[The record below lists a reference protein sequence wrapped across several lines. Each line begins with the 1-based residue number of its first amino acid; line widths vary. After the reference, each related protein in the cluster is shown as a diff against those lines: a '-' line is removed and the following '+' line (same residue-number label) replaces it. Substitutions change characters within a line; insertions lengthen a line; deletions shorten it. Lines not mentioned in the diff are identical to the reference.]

1 MTKKPSRPTQTFS
14 LRNLER
20 IWRDSKDGVRNSKK
34 ASGIDGVSASD
45 FRQDLQ
51 NNLSTLSTEV
61 CSGEYVPQNLRPI
74 FIEKKN
80 GKKRIICV
88 PTVRDRLVQRV
99 ILARLTFNFKTQ
111 KAQDLLKS
119 SSSISFGVRK
129 GKEQGVQ
136 AALKRAIELRK
147 RKRFVVKTD
156 ISAFFDRIPRNYLK
170 ELISRVLKDSNLVNL
185 LHKFIDSE
193 IHTTSADEVKI
204 IKNSGV
210 EVGRGLRQGMP
221 LSPLLSNLVL
231 GNFDKEL
238 AKENLDSLR
247 YVDDLICFCD
257 TREKCEALVLKIK
270 SELAKVSLEIPD
282 LDVEGTKTEIFNPD
296 EVVEFLGVDIYL
308 QPSGDYAQKIPD
320 AAIKDAMA
328 DINSYASIETCQKE
342 GLNFHKVM
350 SKLENKIQ
358 GYSASYKSCT
368 NLESFLQNL
377 AMDAKKVKQS
387 LLSSGIGNDVLS
399 RMSNKH
405 KSFFGFD

>member
-1 MTKKPSRPTQTFS
+1 
-14 LRNLER
+14 
-20 IWRDSKDGVRNSKK
+20 
-34 ASGIDGVSASD
+34 
-45 FRQDLQ
+45 
-51 NNLSTLSTEV
+51 
-61 CSGEYVPQNLRPI
+61 
-74 FIEKKN
+74 
-80 GKKRIICV
+80 
-88 PTVRDRLVQRV
+88 
-99 ILARLTFNFKTQ
+99 
-111 KAQDLLKS
+111 
-119 SSSISFGVRK
+119 
-129 GKEQGVQ
+129 
-136 AALKRAIELRK
+136 
-147 RKRFVVKTD
+147 
-156 ISAFFDRIPRNYLK
+156 
-170 ELISRVLKDSNLVNL
+170 
-185 LHKFIDSE
+185 
-193 IHTTSADEVKI
+193 
-204 IKNSGV
+204 
-210 EVGRGLRQGMP
+210 MP

-238 AKENLDSLR
+238 AKENPDSLR

-296 EVVEFLGVDIYL
+296 EAVEFLGVDIYL

-342 GLNFHKVM
+342 GLSFHKVM
-350 SKLENKIQ
+350 AKLENKIQ

-377 AMDAKKVKQS
+377 TMASKKVKQS
-387 LLSSGIGNDVLS
+387 LLSSGIGNEVLS